1 MIVALKFQAGETA
14 AGGAGAPAIATTA
27 HSKATTAAA
36 RAVCFMDTPPFENPE
51 SRQVGCRSKDQPS
64 ARVKYPT
71 PVNQGA
77 ALLAISAV
85 LLPTAWIV
93 LGVLL
98 RRAARNIP
106 VLAAALDAGAPLAG
120 PPRRRPSLSV
130 VVTARDEAASIGT
143 TVRRLLAQ
151 RAPGIEVIAVDDRS
165 SDGTAEI
172 LDRLK
177 AERGPAP
184 DAEGRPAPEL
194 VVIHIRD
201 LPRGWLGKC
210 HACHTGASRARG
222 EWILFLDGDVELAD
236 DELLARVVALA
247 EEQHIDHV
255 AVIPDQRPISP
266 MQAALLAVFA
276 QMYLLAGRLYE
287 MHRDLRRGG
296 AGIGAFNLVRRAAYD
311 GIHGHTLLR
320 MDPTDDFKLGRL
332 LKESGARQRF
342 FDGVGLVRCP
352 WHRGALNVARG
363 LEKNFFA
370 GFAYSATELSA
381 FTGLAL
387 FLAFGPA
394 VSAAASFLA
403 FAGFP
408 FAGGNPAAANLLTA
422 DPGRAAVA
430 LIGWLP
436 LALQA
441 LIVWAGFRT
450 HTRRHG
456 GNAFLLSALYPAAVL
471 LLLAAAW
478 NSALRVLAR
487 GGVVWRDTF
496 YPLAELR
503 AGLVRAGAGRPNTRT
518 HS

>member
-1 MIVALKFQAGETA
+1 MPV
-14 AGGAGAPAIATTA
+14 
-27 HSKATTAAA
+27 
-36 RAVCFMDTPPFENPE
+36 TPG
-51 SRQVGCRSKDQPS
+51 V
-64 ARVKYPT
+64 
-71 PVNQGA
+71 

-85 LLPTAWIV
+85 LLATAWIV

-106 VLAAALDAGAPLAG
+106 ALAAALGAGAPLPG
-120 PPRRRPSLSV
+120 PPRRRASLSV

-143 TVRRLLAQ
+143 TVRRLLGQ
-151 RAPGIEVIAVDDRS
+151 RYPEMEVIAVDDRS
-165 SDGTAEI
+165 SDGTAGI

-177 AERGPAP
+177 AECGPAP
-184 DAEGRPAPEL
+184 GAHGRPGPEL

-222 EWILFLDGDVELAD
+222 EWILFLDGDVEVAD

-247 EEQHIDHV
+247 EEHRIDHI
-255 AVIPDQRPISP
+255 AVIPDQRPVSP

-276 QMYLLAGRLYE
+276 QMYLLAARLYE

-311 GIHGHTLLR
+311 RIRGHTLLKL
-320 MDPTDDFKLGRL
+320 DPTDDFKLGRL

-342 FDGVGLVRCP
+342 FDGLGLVRCP

-370 GFAYSATELSA
+370 GFAYSVTELIA

-394 VSAAASFLA
+394 VAGAA
-403 FAGFP
+403 AGFP
-408 FAGGNPAAANLLTA
+408 AFASLPAAGGNPAAGSLLTA
-422 DPGRAAVA
+422 GPGRAAAA

-441 LIVWAGFRT
+441 LVVWTGFRT

-478 NSALRVLAR
+478 NSAVRVLAR

-503 AGLVRAGAGRPNTRT
+503 AGLVRAGAGRPLG
-518 HS
+518 

>member
-1 MIVALKFQAGETA
+1 VRVN
-14 AGGAGAPAIATTA
+14 PA
-27 HSKATTAAA
+27 
-36 RAVCFMDTPPFENPE
+36 V
-51 SRQVGCRSKDQPS
+51 
-64 ARVKYPT
+64 
-71 PVNQGA
+71 
-77 ALLAISAV
+77 ALLAISTV
-85 LLPTAWIV
+85 LLAAVWIV

-98 RRAARNIP
+98 GRAARNLP
-106 VLAAALDAGAPLAG
+106 ALAATLDAGAPLPG
-120 PPRRRPSLSV
+120 PPRLPSLSV

-151 RAPGIEVIAVDDRS
+151 RYPGLEVIAVDDRS

-177 AERGPAP
+177 SARAGPPAGLDDAAAP
-184 DAEGRPAPEL
+184 DL
-194 VVIHIRD
+194 TVLHIRD

-247 EEQHIDHV
+247 EEHHIDHI
-255 AVIPDQRPISP
+255 AVIPDQRPVSP

-276 QMYLLAGRLYE
+276 QMYLLAARLYE

-311 GIHGHTLLR
+311 RIQGHTLLK

-370 GFAYSATELSA
+370 GFAYSVTELIA

-387 FLAFGPA
+387 ILVFGPA
-394 VSAAASFLA
+394 VVGAAASFLSA
-403 FAGFP
+403 AGL
-408 FAGGNPAAANLLTA
+408 PAAGCCPAVGNLLTA
-422 DPGRAAVA
+422 GPGRAAAA
-430 LIGWLP
+430 LLGWLP
-436 LALQA
+436 MALQA
-441 LIVWAGFRT
+441 LVVWTGFRT

-456 GNAFLLSALYPAAVL
+456 GNPVLLSALYPAAVL

-478 NSALRVLAR
+478 NSAVRILAR
-487 GGVVWRDTF
+487 RGILWRDTF

-503 AGLVRAGAGRPNTRT
+503 AGLVREGAGR
-518 HS
+518 SL